1 MLKNA
6 QDKEEKIKHQEIY
19 KKISFTP
26 NEVAKMERDR
36 KMMEMSK
43 YKEDLERTSPNKGEK
58 TRIQT
63 GAQVVGSSSN
73 DFNIYN
79 HYNHNPMV
87 NPLPNN
93 IQNPYLLR

>member
-1 MLKNA
+1 
-6 QDKEEKIKHQEIY
+6 
-19 KKISFTP
+19 
-26 NEVAKMERDR
+26 MERDR

-43 YKEDLERTSPNKGEK
+43 YKEDLERTSPYKGEK
-58 TRIQT
+58 TRIMT

-79 HYNHNPMV
+79 HANHNPMV